1 MDHRQAIDTQ
11 AVERYLLGELPAG
24 EAEDFE
30 RHYFECPECALSVE
44 SGTLFIAD
52 ARAVLSG
59 REEPERLRKPFW
71 NAVTQSWMRLWA
83 RPATALSMAAAVV
96 LGAVALYQGYAAR
109 DVARPLPMF
118 QLTGASRGE
127 GVRIAVPAGTP
138 SFALS
143 ADVPPD
149 VHFER
154 YVCALT
160 SGGRIVFR
168 VISPAPPEGQPIT
181 VLAPVRG
188 LKTGNYELVI
198 SGLGP
203 DGRESDKILADP
215 FEFQSN

>member
-30 RHYFECPECALSVE
+30 HHYFECPECALSVE

-52 ARAVLSG
+52 ARAVLSR
-59 REEPERLRKPFW
+59 REEPERVRKPFW
-71 NAVTQSWMRLWA
+71 NPLAQLWA
-83 RPATALSMAAAVV
+83 HPATALSMAAAVV
-96 LGAVALYQGYAAR
+96 LGAVALYQGYVLR
-109 DVARPLPMF
+109 DIARPLPTF

-160 SGGRIVFR
+160 AGGQTVFR

-181 VLAPVRG
+181 ILAPVRG